1 MNEEELKKKE
11 EQQQQQQPAAKRGWR
26 DVVKE
31 RNPEL
36 DLEDDAATGDYLADT
51 FSRYDEAENG
61 RKMMNDVL
69 AKDPMAPG
77 LFMAL
82 SESEGEPGTLVG
94 YLLENYWDEIYNTGS
109 KEEAIEKAKKRDADK
124 AKAAAEDAK
133 KKETFESNLKASD
146 EALTEAANEANVDEA
161 NVANMLTWLYGE
173 GEQPGLVHRAITREL
188 DKNDWLK
195 LLHAFNQEK
204 ALDAA
209 RKEGRREVKNA
220 RGAAHRQME
229 TELPTDLGGG
239 ASGGGMTREED
250 PTIAALQRMKP
261 KYK

>member
-11 EQQQQQQPAAKRGWR
+11 EQQAQQAAKRGWR

-36 DLEDDAATGDYLADT
+36 DLDDEAATGDYLADT
-51 FSRYDEAENG
+51 FARYDEAETG
-61 RKMMNDVL
+61 RKAMNDVL

-77 LFMAL
+77 LFLAL

-109 KEEAIEKAKKRDADK
+109 KEEAIQK
-124 AKAAAEDAK
+124 AKARDARKAKDAAEDAK
-133 KKETFESNLKASD
+133 KKETAESNLKASD
-146 EALTEAANEANVDEA
+146 EALSEAANEANVDEA

-173 GEQPGLVHRAITREL
+173 GDAPGLAHRIITHQL

-220 RGAAHRQME
+220 RGAAHRQMDV
-229 TELPTDLGGG
+229 PTDLGGG
-239 ASGGGMTREED
+239 ASGGGVTRDED
-250 PTIAALQRMKP
+250 PTMAALDRMKP